1 MQERALSERQI
12 KDLEDKVAWFRDN
25 QKILGEQQQ
34 TIASQNRELHQLKGL
49 KKQAEEDR
57 AKMRDM
63 EKKCKL
69 LEETIKARNPNSI
82 PMLIQATQE
91 QKKTDEDDRG
101 KKQLKYRIQQLEAEL
116 EDRDK
121 DFERRIRS
129 LRQEQERMRQIY
141 ESRAANPH
149 EAKKV
154 NELEDELQKTKTYYH
169 KRIKELEDKY
179 RYGGVPPQR
188 AAPEPSMPQQV
199 SEGPEMA

>member
-1 MQERALSERQI
+1 LSEGQV

-34 TIASQNRELHQLKGL
+34 VISSQNRELNQMKLL

-57 AKMRDM
+57 ARARDL

-82 PMLIQATQE
+82 PMLIQASSQVAKE
-91 QKKTDEDDRG
+91 EDDDRG
-101 KKQLKYRIQQLEAEL
+101 KKQLKYRIQQLEAEM

-129 LRQEQERMRQIY
+129 LRQEQERMR
-141 ESRAANPH
+141 
-149 EAKKV
+149 
-154 NELEDELQKTKTYYH
+154 
-169 KRIKELEDKY
+169 
-179 RYGGVPPQR
+179 
-188 AAPEPSMPQQV
+188 
-199 SEGPEMA
+199 